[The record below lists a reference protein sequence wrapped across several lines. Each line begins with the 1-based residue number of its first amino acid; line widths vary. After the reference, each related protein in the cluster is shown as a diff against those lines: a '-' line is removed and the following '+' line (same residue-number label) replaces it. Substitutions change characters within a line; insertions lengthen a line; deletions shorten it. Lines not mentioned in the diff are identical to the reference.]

1 MWIEDEANVP
11 DGNSTVPPPLSAL
24 ALAMH
29 RLMAPASLVVPL
41 PAAPQSVRTLST
53 FPALLFTVSMVL
65 AVAESVPLLP
75 VTPSVEV
82 PEVADV
88 VEMVNVDVPEPPA
101 GTEIDA
107 GLKLADSP
115 ASRPVTGLKVTLPLK
130 PFCEVA
136 VTV

>member
-1 MWIEDEANVP
+1 
-11 DGNSTVPPPLSAL
+11 
-24 ALAMH
+24 
-29 RLMAPASLVVPL
+29 MA
-41 PAAPQSVRTLST
+41 
-53 FPALLFTVSMVL
+53 L
-65 AVAESVPLLP
+65 AVAERVPLLP

-88 VEMVNVDVPEPPA
+88 VAMVNVDVPEPPA

-107 GLKLADSP
+107 GLKPADSP
-115 ASRPVTGLKVTLPLK
+115 ASNPVTGLKVTLPLK